1 MDYKATLN
9 LPQTDFPMKANLPQR
24 EPEILARWE
33 REHLYERIQE
43 ARRGRPLYVL
53 HDGPPYANGRIH
65 IGHALNKVLKDIV
78 VKSKTMEDY
87 QVPFVPGWDCH
98 GLPIEHQVLKE
109 LGAKKKTLGKVEIR
123 KLCREYAEKYFKIQ
137 REEFQRLGVLG
148 DWHNPYLTMTYD
160 YEAAILREVGKFVKG
175 GGVYKGKKPV
185 LWCPV
190 DETALAEAE
199 VEYEEHTSP
208 SIYVKFPLENS
219 PQVLASRAV
228 LGVNF
233 PPDVT
238 RVSIVIWTTTPWTL
252 PANQAVCLHPDFDYA
267 FVQVGDEVLVI
278 AEKLVDAV
286 AKACRLSGH
295 NVLGV
300 RKGRIQLGGF
310 EGLRCRRPA
319 SEGTSPILLGEF
331 VTLEQGTGCV
341 HIAPGHGQEDYELAL
356 KYNDPHYLPVIQA
369 PLEVL
374 APVDDQGRFTDAAPE
389 WRGKTV
395 FEANPQIVQKL
406 KASGVLLGEGTFTH
420 TYPHCWRCKNPVIF
434 RATDQWFV
442 SMEKN
447 DLRKKA
453 LEEIDTR
460 VRWIPKWGRDRI
472 YGMIQNRPDWCLSR
486 QRVWGVPIPG
496 FSCRGCGKVLITP
509 EIVEHVAKL
518 VEQHGTDVWFE
529 REAAE
534 LLPTGTTCSKCG
546 GHDFDKERDILDVW
560 FESGVSHAAVLKPR
574 GKAAG
579 QEWWPAD
586 LYLEGSDQ
594 HRGWFHSTLLAGITT
609 DGRAPYK
616 AVLTHGFVVD
626 GEGKKMSK
634 SAGNVVAPQEVIK
647 QYGTEIL
654 RLWVAAQDYREDVRI
669 SQAILSHLVDAYRKI
684 RNTVRFLLSNLAD
697 YDPAR
702 DAPPDERLS
711 ELDRWALMRLH
722 DLIDRVRRGYEEF
735 EFHLIVHALNNF
747 CSVDLSAIYFDILK
761 DRLYTFHKDAPPRRA
776 SQRVLHETLLTLTK
790 LMAPVLSFTAEDI
803 WQNIPERQRDTA
815 SVHLT
820 QFPTA
825 DPRYKDAELGKRWD
839 ELIMVR
845 NEAQSKLEEKR
856 REKMLG
862 ASLEADLLIEANP
875 DRYEFLKQYE
885 RDLPELFI
893 VSHVELKKVNDLPH
907 SPDFKV
913 TVIKAKGAKCARCW
927 RYQTSVGAKAAH
939 PELCDRCVEAIA

>member
-1 MDYKATLN
+1 MDYKGTLN
-9 LPQTDFPMKANLPQR
+9 LPQTDFPMKADLPQR
-24 EPEILARWE
+24 EPAILARWE
-33 REHLYERIQE
+33 RERLYERIQE

-78 VKSKTMEDY
+78 VKSKTMEGC

-109 LGAKKKTLGKVEIR
+109 LGGKKKALGQVEVR

-160 YEAAILREVGKFVKG
+160 YEAAIVRELGKFVKG

-208 SIYVKFPLENS
+208 SIYVKFPIQATLQE
-219 PQVLASRAV
+219 LANYHMALPAGAGISQ
-228 LGVNF
+228 
-233 PPDVT
+233 
-238 RVSIVIWTTTPWTL
+238 VSIVIWTTTPWTL
-252 PANQAVCLHPDFDYA
+252 PANQAIAVHPEYDYA
-267 FVQVGDEVLVI
+267 FAKVGNEVLII
-278 AEKLVDAV
+278 AKKRLEQV
-286 AKACRLSGH
+286 AKECGFTYQIVGSGEVKGGYFFSGPTKRL
-295 NVLGV
+295 L
-300 RKGRIQLGGF
+300 
-310 EGLRCRRPA
+310 CRRPF
-319 SEGTSPILLGEF
+319 SEELSPILLGDF

-341 HIAPGHGQEDYELAL
+341 HIAPGHGQEDYVLAMVNNAVLPEAERL
-356 KYNDPHYLPVIQA
+356 KVF
-369 PLEVL
+369 
-374 APVDDQGRFTDAAPE
+374 APVDDRGRFTEEVPE
-389 WRGKTV
+389 LQGRNV
-395 FEANPQIVQKL
+395 FEADPLITQKL
-406 KASGVLLGEGTFTH
+406 KEKGLLLNRVDDKQTH
-420 TYPHCWRCKNPVIF
+420 SYPHCWRCKNPVIF
-434 RATDQWFV
+434 RATEQWFV

-453 LEEIDTR
+453 LEAIDTR
-460 VRWIPKWGRDRI
+460 VRWIPAWGRDRI

-496 FSCRGCGKVLITP
+496 FMCRGCGKVLISP

-518 VEQHGTDVWFE
+518 VERHGTDVWFE
-529 REAAE
+529 RDAAD
-534 LLPTGTTCSKCG
+534 LLPPGTTCSTCA

-579 QEWWPAD
+579 QNWWPAD

-626 GEGKKMSK
+626 GDGKKMSK

-647 QYGTEIL
+647 QYGAEIL

-684 RNTVRFLLSNLAD
+684 RNTARFLLSNLAD

-711 ELDRWALMRLH
+711 ELDRWALLRLH
-722 DLIDRVRRGYEEF
+722 DLTDRVRRGYEEF

-761 DRLYTFHKDAPPRRA
+761 DRLYTFRKDAPARRA

-790 LMAPVLSFTAEDI
+790 LMAPVLSFTAEEI
-803 WQNIPERQRDTA
+803 WQSIPERQREA
-815 SVHLT
+815 GSVHLM
-820 QFPTA
+820 QFPKA
-825 DPRYKDAELGKRWD
+825 DLRCKDPALEKRWD
-839 ELIMVR
+839 ELILVR
-845 NEAQSKLEEKR
+845 NEAQSRLEEKR
-856 REKMLG
+856 REKMIG

-875 DRYEFLKQYE
+875 DRYEILKQYE
-885 RDLPELFI
+885 RDLPEVFI
-893 VSHVELKKVNDLPH
+893 VSHVELKKVTNLPH
-907 SPDFKV
+907 APGFKV
-913 TVIKAKGAKCARCW
+913 TVLKAKGAKCARCW
-927 RYQTSVGAKAAH
+927 RYQTSVGANAAY
-939 PELCDRCVEAIA
+939 PGLCDRCVEAIG